1 MIQFKEDD
9 LGMSSD
15 TFSPAAGRRKA
26 GGPHPGIL
34 AAVSLGLFLLS
45 LALGA
50 GMTGGQVFVSPF
62 AKAADVARFY
72 QEYAAA
78 ARMSGMLL
86 FGSAVPLGIFAATV
100 YARQLRLGVRVPG
113 PAIGYFGGIAA
124 ALFLM
129 VSGLVTWVLGQPSVS
144 DDVAVTQAL
153 AFLGFAA
160 GGVGFVVGLG
170 LLVAGMAV
178 PALILGFVPRWL
190 AWTGMVLAALSE
202 LSFLSLAVE
211 PLQFLLPIGRFGGML
226 WLVAVGFLLPV
237 TRAAANRVPGSDPVR
252 RSDREM
258 LS

>member
-1 MIQFKEDD
+1 
-9 LGMSSD
+9 MSSD
-15 TFSPAAGRRKA
+15 EIKPEPTRSRT

-34 AAVSLGLFLLS
+34 AAVNLGIFLLS
-45 LALGA
+45 LAIGA
-50 GMTGGQVFVSPF
+50 LLTGGRVFVSPF
-62 AKAADVARFY
+62 AQPADVARFY
-72 QEYAAA
+72 QQNAGAV
-78 ARMSGMLL
+78 RLSGMLQ

-113 PAIGYFGGIAA
+113 PAIGFFGGIAA
-124 ALFLM
+124 AMFLM
-129 VSGLVTWVLGQPSVS
+129 LSGLVTWVLGQPTVS
-144 DDVAVTQAL
+144 SNVPVAQAL

-170 LLVAGMAV
+170 LLVAGLAV

-190 AWTGMVLAALSE
+190 AWTGLVLAALSE

-237 TRAAANRVPGSDPVR
+237 ARAAANRGAGREPAR
-252 RSDREM
+252 RSDRGV